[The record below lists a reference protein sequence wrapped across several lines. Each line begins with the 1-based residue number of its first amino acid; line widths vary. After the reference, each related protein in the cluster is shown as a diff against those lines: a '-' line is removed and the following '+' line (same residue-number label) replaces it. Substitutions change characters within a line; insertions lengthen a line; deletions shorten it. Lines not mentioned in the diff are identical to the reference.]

1 MTIDEAIEILSAMDQ
16 TTKARFSEA
25 ERTAIITLGTAGWS
39 GELQSDDPRLAEL
52 PEVIRDIVGV
62 MKTKRIIQ

>member
-1 MTIDEAIEILSAMDQ
+1 MTIDEAIKVVSAMDQ
-16 TTKARFSEA
+16 KTEARFSEE

-52 PEVIRDIVGV
+52 PEIIRDIVGV